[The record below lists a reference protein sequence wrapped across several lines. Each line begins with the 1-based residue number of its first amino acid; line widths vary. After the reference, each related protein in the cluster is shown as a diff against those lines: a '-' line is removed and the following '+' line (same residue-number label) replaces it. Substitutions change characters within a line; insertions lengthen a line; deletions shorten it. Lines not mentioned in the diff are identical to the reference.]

1 MVSLENSPQKKSEF
15 PETLFSWGNSGNY
28 SISRSS
34 DIESGWQKPPLKT
47 RLITQ
52 LESLADGI
60 LEGKTPSQSNI
71 FLVGGPGNGKTLAAI
86 HFLRRLLKDKYAE
99 MPPSITGSVDV
110 EFSDGSSPIKHLRYI
125 EDASAGQDNNA
136 IYKRFVADIGEY
148 VLSPQPGTLFLCCVN
163 RGILA
168 TVLVKIAK
176 HEIEASAETR
186 NFIATL
192 SSVVSPD
199 ATPKSLWPFELKRNI
214 YIHPMDEESLLEPI
228 GDRHP
233 VAIDILNEICAEDDG
248 RCLSCHKAEK
258 CPIHA
263 NIVALQDKKRRESL
277 LKIMRYYE
285 IVASR
290 RFSFRDLFSVFS
302 QLVVG
307 SPYEYVING
316 KKTNPCK
323 WVEKQIE
330 LSVSNLREDRI
341 AGLFALSSMLY
352 PNRLFGTWDDLKG
365 QAKQLLSSIRVSKI
379 ASIKAVAPIIQ
390 AIVSIIRRSTNA
402 SAQNYLP
409 KCATMLDPALQETSA
424 IGDGVK
430 DCAEKIRLYED
441 AFCKSL
447 TLGINT
453 FLDDGYCP
461 LSVIE
466 RDLFLEIRNIEQD
479 QNILDMPVSDPGF
492 QDVQVILSLLRVVLA
507 RMAKRSIGAFDA
519 FVYAGD
525 RLDEYRA
532 MLDND
537 PQYPNLATKKRK
549 LCLTIQ
555 RHLFPE
561 GLFSC
566 SMLASLGQTEPDEG
580 NGFFIKN
587 SRPVLFTISASD
599 TGNSMIRN
607 LLFVREPS
615 LGLSIKV
622 NFDIYSA
629 LVDLQN
635 GMKPASLPARINDIF
650 DGVKSRIQGRLCHNW
665 DLGASYFQFCD
676 RDGGRHCVKW
686 SPDEGFFA
694 AEF

>member
-233 VAIDILNEICAEDDG
+233 VAIDILNEI
-248 RCLSCHKAEK
+248 
-258 CPIHA
+258 
-263 NIVALQDKKRRESL
+263 
-277 LKIMRYYE
+277 
-285 IVASR
+285 
-290 RFSFRDLFSVFS
+290 
-302 QLVVG
+302 
-307 SPYEYVING
+307 
-316 KKTNPCK
+316 
-323 WVEKQIE
+323 
-330 LSVSNLREDRI
+330 
-341 AGLFALSSMLY
+341 
-352 PNRLFGTWDDLKG
+352 
-365 QAKQLLSSIRVSKI
+365 
-379 ASIKAVAPIIQ
+379 
-390 AIVSIIRRSTNA
+390 
-402 SAQNYLP
+402 
-409 KCATMLDPALQETSA
+409 
-424 IGDGVK
+424 IG
-430 DCAEKIRLYED
+430 
-441 AFCKSL
+441 
-447 TLGINT
+447 
-453 FLDDGYCP
+453 
-461 LSVIE
+461 
-466 RDLFLEIRNIEQD
+466 
-479 QNILDMPVSDPGF
+479 
-492 QDVQVILSLLRVVLA
+492 
-507 RMAKRSIGAFDA
+507 
-519 FVYAGD
+519 
-525 RLDEYRA
+525 
-532 MLDND
+532 
-537 PQYPNLATKKRK
+537 
-549 LCLTIQ
+549 
-555 RHLFPE
+555 
-561 GLFSC
+561 
-566 SMLASLGQTEPDEG
+566 
-580 NGFFIKN
+580 
-587 SRPVLFTISASD
+587 
-599 TGNSMIRN
+599 
-607 LLFVREPS
+607 
-615 LGLSIKV
+615 
-622 NFDIYSA
+622 
-629 LVDLQN
+629 
-635 GMKPASLPARINDIF
+635 
-650 DGVKSRIQGRLCHNW
+650 
-665 DLGASYFQFCD
+665 
-676 RDGGRHCVKW
+676 
-686 SPDEGFFA
+686 
-694 AEF
+694 